1 MKNILKYIVTFILM
15 IVVFCVL
22 LTITSLIPR
31 ESLTKKVKESST
43 ILCNQGNSLII
54 FIDGRPTKFDNY
66 TDSLMINTA
75 YSIDNTTPFYSSMV
89 ARKNYIKGKTEVV
102 YPDTTGELKSSSK
115 YKALNQVGDLR
126 DTVNND
132 TVESFEYSRYWHG
145 YLIFL
150 RPLLVLF
157 NISQIRAILTVI
169 YVILAAILLYK
180 IYKKI
185 NLGTAIIFLCG
196 LMICDYFYLGIT
208 LQGTPVFLITM
219 ISSILILSEKI
230 KDKGLFFLIIG
241 GLTNF
246 FDFLTVPILTLG
258 IPLLVYSLIQN
269 KNKFNIKKLFI
280 ELFKCCV
287 MWAIGYGGV
296 WITKW
301 LLLDL
306 FYNKDIIQTVLEQFK
321 YRSSNEITQKEL
333 LNSIKFALKPISISF
348 IITLVLLIIKLI
360 KYKKSNNLKDM
371 KFNFKEISVYLSI
384 GLLAVLWILL
394 LKQHFVQHI
403 FFTYRNMALISIS
416 VFLIIYNLFTKKEYS
431 EDEEKINGK

>member
-31 ESLTKKVKESST
+31 EALTKKVKESST

-89 ARKNYIKGKTEVV
+89 ARKNYIKGKTEIV

-230 KDKGLFFLIIG
+230 KDKGIFFLIIG

-269 KNKFNIKKLFI
+269 KNKCNIKKLFL
-280 ELFKCCV
+280 ELFKYCV
-287 MWAIGYGGV
+287 MWTIGYGGV

-321 YRSSNEITQKEL
+321 YRSSNKITQKEL

-348 IITLVLLIIKLI
+348 VITLVLLIIKLI
-360 KYKKSNNLKDM
+360 KYKKSNNLKDV
-371 KFNFKEISVYLSI
+371 KFDFKEISVYLSI

-403 FFTYRNMALISIS
+403 FFTYRNMTLISIS
-416 VFLIIYNLFTKKEYS
+416 VFLIIYNLFTKKEHS
-431 EDEEKINGK
+431 ENEEKINGK

>member
-31 ESLTKKVKESST
+31 EALTKKVKESST

-230 KDKGLFFLIIG
+230 KDKGIFFLIIG

-269 KNKFNIKKLFI
+269 KNKCNIKKLFL
-280 ELFKCCV
+280 ELFKYCV
-287 MWAIGYGGV
+287 MWTIGYGGV

-321 YRSSNEITQKEL
+321 YRSSNKITQKEL

-348 IITLVLLIIKLI
+348 VITLVLLIIKLI
-360 KYKKSNNLKDM
+360 KYKKSNNLKDV
-371 KFNFKEISVYLSI
+371 KFDFKEISVYLSI

-403 FFTYRNMALISIS
+403 FFTYRNMTLISIS

-431 EDEEKINGK
+431 ENEEKINGK

>member
-31 ESLTKKVKESST
+31 EALTKKVKESST

-269 KNKFNIKKLFI
+269 KNKCNIKKLFL
-280 ELFKCCV
+280 ELFKYCV
-287 MWAIGYGGV
+287 MWTIGYGGV

-321 YRSSNEITQKEL
+321 YRSSNKITQKEL

-348 IITLVLLIIKLI
+348 VITLVLLIIKLI
-360 KYKKSNNLKDM
+360 KYKKSNNLKDV
-371 KFNFKEISVYLSI
+371 KFNFKEIFVYLSI

-403 FFTYRNMALISIS
+403 FFTYRNMTLISIS
-416 VFLIIYNLFTKKEYS
+416 VFLIIYNLFTKKEHS
-431 EDEEKINGK
+431 ENEEKINGK